1 VRHSNYLIFSS
12 EDNES
17 VIRLYQLDTVEMQIT
32 RDQGL
37 IKWSPELR
45 TTIEEALAIELGIAF
60 EKFSLQE
67 CHPKGVSDMLMAGAG
82 AVVDAAMHTS

>member
-1 VRHSNYLIFSS
+1 MRHSNYLIFSS

-45 TTIEEALAIELGIAF
+45 TTIEEALATELGIAF